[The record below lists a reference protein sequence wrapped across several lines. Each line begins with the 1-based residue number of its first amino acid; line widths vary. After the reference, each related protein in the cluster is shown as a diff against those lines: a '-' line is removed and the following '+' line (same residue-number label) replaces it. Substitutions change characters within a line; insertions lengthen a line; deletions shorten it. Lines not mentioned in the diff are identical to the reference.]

1 MLKGYY
7 NYKPLFRKYK
17 EIYGDEKIYA
27 EPYDENK
34 MKVTFNDEEEVVYEN
49 KYFVQL
55 FEYDIEVRNY
65 D

>member
-34 MKVTFNDEEEVVYEN
+34 MKVTFNDEEEVIYEN
-49 KYFVQL
+49 KYFVQ
-55 FEYDIEVRNY
+55 FREVKT
-65 D
+65 